1 MDNNFLFINN
11 KKLFMKNRN
20 WNFTILQLCEELIIS
35 IPRFCY
41 HRELSIVGNCRMCMV
56 ELKSSIKPVIACAT
70 SLSKNMSVF
79 TNSELVKTA
88 RGNVLEFLLINHPLD
103 CPICDQGGECDL
115 QDQAFL
121 YGSDKSRFAEY
132 KRSVEDKNFGPII
145 KTVMSRCIHCTR
157 CVRYAEEIIGVFSI
171 GTMGRGKETEIS
183 TYDNNILHHEMIG
196 NIADICP
203 VGALLIKPTAF
214 RARTWDLQN
223 LDLLDIFDSLVGTAS
238 MGVKGNELLR
248 VLPRRNDYLNREWI
262 TDRIRFFYEGS
273 KINRLLYPLVTKN
286 NNLLHCSL
294 LFASNLYIHKLYI
307 SYQSRYGLIGF
318 MGEELNYYD
327 SFLISHYN
335 NSLNIFCSYA
345 DQYHKINSSDLR
357 YQWLLNN
364 DIQLF
369 LNKPNLLFL
378 NVNMKYECVILN
390 SLLYKNINEYENQN
404 IYFIGSFFKNSYSM
418 DHIGI
423 SNVSLKNIQKGKHY
437 FCFDLLKKELNWV
450 ESSVQPLFDYSL
462 NDYLSSISNYVVNN
476 SYSYIANNSS
486 EVNILELGINNLSD
500 YEDLREKK
508 FSLVHF
514 FGNVNSLDFVLDKS
528 SYKIYFSH
536 HMPKKKIDFFNLF
549 LPILNYYEWFNGA
562 YGPKSRMWLNN
573 QLIGQVLF
581 DHLTTDA
588 GKPNSYYGYLYL
600 FINILSN
607 KCSNNIDEFNLFIEN
622 IDNFLEILEISSKYK
637 YVYKKN
643 FYIQNINTSFVNNLI
658 CHEVSPRVYYESN
671 SYSRNSLVNISVLNN
686 IFISGNLN
694 LIKIKS
700 NF

>member
-1 MDNNFLFINN
+1 MDNLVSINN
-11 KKLFMKNRN
+11 KKLLMENRN
-20 WNFTILQLCEELIIS
+20 WNFTVLQLCEELSIS

-70 SLSKNMSVF
+70 ALSKNMVIF
-79 TNSELVKTA
+79 TNTELVKTA

-121 YGSDKSRFAEY
+121 YGSDKSRFSEY

-157 CVRYAEEIIGVFSI
+157 CVRYAEEVIGVFSI

-183 TYDNNILHHEMIG
+183 TYNNSILQHEMIG

-214 RARTWDLQN
+214 KARTWDLQN

-273 KINRLLYPLVTKN
+273 KINRLLYPLVIKKDK
-286 NNLLHCSL
+286 LLHCSL
-294 LFASNLYIHKLYI
+294 LFAVNLYVYKLYD
-307 SYQSRYGLIGF
+307 SYKSRFSLMGF

-335 NSLNIFCSYA
+335 NNLNIFCSYA
-345 DQYHKINSSDLR
+345 DQYKKIINGDLR

-364 DIQLF
+364 DIQSF
-369 LNKPNLLFL
+369 LTKRNLLFL

-404 IYFIGSFFKNSYSM
+404 IYFVGSFFKNSYNMNHLGLS
-418 DHIGI
+418 G
-423 SNVSLKNIQKGKHY
+423 NLLKKIQSGKHY
-437 FCFDLLKKELNWV
+437 FCFNLLKTEINWV
-450 ESSVQPLFDYSL
+450 ESSIQPLFEYSL
-462 NDYLSSISNYVVNN
+462 SEYLDSISSYANN
-476 SYSYIANNSS
+476 NNMLFIASNSS
-486 EVNILELGINNLSD
+486 EINTLELGINNLSY

-508 FSLVHF
+508 FSIVHF
-514 FGNVNSLDFVLDKS
+514 FGNVANLDLVWDKS
-528 SYKIYFSH
+528 SYKIFFSH
-536 HMPKKKIDFFNLF
+536 HMPEKNIDLFDLF
-549 LPILNYYEWFNGA
+549 LPILNYYEWFYGA
-562 YGPKSRMWLNN
+562 HGPKSRMWLNN

-588 GKPNSYYGYLYL
+588 GKPESYYGYLNL
-600 FINILSN
+600 IINFLNSKFNN
-607 KCSNNIDEFNLFIEN
+607 KIEQYNLFFNNVDI
-622 IDNFLEILEISSKYK
+622 FLENLEVNNKYKIVYKNTYKIKKKTFYFVNQSLSHEISPK
-637 YVYKKN
+637 
-643 FYIQNINTSFVNNLI
+643 
-658 CHEVSPRVYYESN
+658 VYYESN
-671 SYSRNSLVNISVLNN
+671 NYSKNSVVNISVLFNLFSLSTTKLLNN
-686 IFISGNLN
+686 II
-694 LIKIKS
+694 
-700 NF
+700 

>member
-1 MDNNFLFINN
+1 MNTNNNFLFINN
-11 KKLFMKNRN
+11 KKLFMENRN
-20 WNFTILQLCEELIIS
+20 WGFTILQLCEELGIS

-70 SLSKNMSVF
+70 SLSKNVNIF
-79 TNSELVKTA
+79 TNSELVKAA

-183 TYDNNILHHEMIG
+183 TYNNSILQHEMIG

-214 RARTWDLQN
+214 KARTWDLVN

-262 TDRIRFFYEGS
+262 TDRIRFFYEGA
-273 KINRLLYPLVTKN
+273 KINRLLYPLVTRENK
-286 NNLLHCSL
+286 LLHCSL
-294 LFASNLYIHKLYI
+294 LFATNLYTHKLHD
-307 SYQSRYGLIGF
+307 SYKSKYALMGF

-335 NSLNIFCSYA
+335 NSLNIFCAYA
-345 DQYHKINSSDLR
+345 DQYKKINNSDLR

-364 DIQLF
+364 DIHSF
-369 LNKPNLLFL
+369 LNKSNLLFL

-390 SLLYKNINEYENQN
+390 SLLYKNINEHENQN
-404 IYFIGSFFKNSYSM
+404 IYFIGSFFKNSYNM
-418 DHIGI
+418 NHVGI
-423 SNVSLKNIQKGKHY
+423 SSNSLKRIQSGKHY
-437 FCFDLLKKELNWV
+437 FCFDLLKTEINWV
-450 ESSVQPLFDYSL
+450 ESAVQPLFDYSL
-462 NDYLSSISNYVVNN
+462 NDYLDSIFYYSKNN
-476 SYSYIANNSS
+476 KISYISSNSS
-486 EVNILELGINNLSD
+486 EINISELGIHNLSY
-500 YEDLREKK
+500 YENLTEKK

-514 FGNVNSLDFVLDKS
+514 FGNINNLDLVWES
-528 SYKIYFSH
+528 NSYKVYFSH
-536 HMPKKKIDFFNLF
+536 HMPEKKIELFDLF
-549 LPILNYYEWFNGA
+549 LPILNYYEWFYGA
-562 YGPKSRMWLNN
+562 HGPKSRMWLNN
-573 QLIGQVLF
+573 QLISQVLF

-588 GKPNSYYGYLYL
+588 GKPESYYGYLYL
-600 FINILSN
+600 FINFFDN
-607 KCSNNIDEFNLFIEN
+607 KFYKTENKFNLFLDN
-622 IDNFLEILEISSKYK
+622 IDVFLEILEINNKYLDAYRNSYK
-637 YVYKKN
+637 IKKN
-643 FYIQNINTSFVNNLI
+643 NIYFVNQLL
-658 CHEVSPRVYYESN
+658 CHEISPKVYYESN
-671 SYSRNSLVNISVLNN
+671 NYSKNSVVNISVLNN
-686 IFISGNLN
+686 LFYSSSNKLFNI
-694 LIKIKS
+694 IK
-700 NF
+700 